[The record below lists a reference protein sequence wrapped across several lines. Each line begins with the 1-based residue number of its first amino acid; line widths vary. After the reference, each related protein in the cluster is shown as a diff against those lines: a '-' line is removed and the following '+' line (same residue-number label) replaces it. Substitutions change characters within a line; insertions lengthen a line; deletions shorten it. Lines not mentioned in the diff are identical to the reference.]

1 MSTSNDICFRPL
13 CQLEL
18 ISRSPSL
25 LLWSQAVLS
34 PQTPCCK
41 TTTLLCNKFSK
52 QADRIDCEVL
62 AVSRSLWMFILVL
75 FIEGASNAKSGI
87 LSPQCD
93 SVLIKLVRVLQTASW
108 VVARYK
114 DSGLKE
120 MGNLKQQS
128 NIKCCIWRTLKI
140 NDE

>member
-1 MSTSNDICFRPL
+1 MSTSNDICFRPP

-18 ISRSPSL
+18 ISRSLSL
-25 LLWSQAVLS
+25 LLRSQAVLS

-41 TTTLLCNKFSK
+41 TTTLPCNKFSK

-62 AVSRSLWMFILVL
+62 AVSRLPLNVYS
-75 FIEGASNAKSGI
+75 GAVYRRSFKCKSSI
-87 LSPQCD
+87 LSPQRN
-93 SVLIKLVRVLQTASW
+93 SVLIKLVRILQTASW

-114 DSGLKE
+114 DAGLKA

-128 NIKCCIWRTLKI
+128 YVKSYVWRTLKI
-140 NDE
+140 NE